1 MQVAIKILVVSFLCL
16 MNFGCGSM
24 CQSTYDCDF
33 HAFGGMRDRHDRAN
47 GRVASL
53 LEPAAAL
60 PSQVPEEAPLP
71 LEDRLVGDQE
81 VGSGV
86 DSSGSEDGSLG
97 ESEFRNR
104 LLDELDKLEE
114 LPSDTGDSTGND
126 SDADDKSDDIEVI

>member
-1 MQVAIKILVVSFLCL
+1 MQVAIKILFVTLLCL

-33 HAFGGMRDRHDRAN
+33 HAFGGMRDRQDRVN
-47 GRVASL
+47 GRVGSI

-60 PSQVPEEAPLP
+60 PGQVPEEVPLP
-71 LEDRLVGDQE
+71 PEERLNSDDE

-86 DSSGSEDGSLG
+86 DSSDSEDGSLN

-114 LPSDTGDSTGND
+114 LPSDVGDSPAK
-126 SDADDKSDDIEVI
+126 DADSAGDIEVI